1 MQKSILV
8 SLVTIGLLAS
18 VIGVG
23 TYAFFSDT
31 ETSSGNTIT
40 AGTLDLSVND
50 LNPLS
55 GSLITIGDMKP
66 SFQKLSPVIT
76 LRVVDNPGKLY
87 KMIHV
92 VDCKTNTIT
101 EPEGKWIVAN
111 GADRDDLY
119 NVIWFDLSVK
129 NDGADW
135 TPLITYDNQ
144 VKLADVLDKWIYLG
158 TVDQGK
164 PFKLNQSF
172 HMDSGTGNWAQS
184 DICTFDESFMVLQT
198 NADEPTPKY

>member
-1 MQKSILV
+1 
-8 SLVTIGLLAS
+8 
-18 VIGVG
+18 
-23 TYAFFSDT
+23 
-31 ETSSGNTIT
+31 
-40 AGTLDLSVND
+40 
-50 LNPLS
+50 
-55 GSLITIGDMKP
+55 
-66 SFQKLSPVIT
+66 
-76 LRVVDNPGKLY
+76 
-87 KMIHV
+87 
-92 VDCKTNTIT
+92 
-101 EPEGKWIVAN
+101 
-111 GADRDDLY
+111 
-119 NVIWFDLSVK
+119 VK